1 MIQIDIA
8 QLLAINAG
16 LLLAQAQKAQSEKS
30 EGKEAEFCIQ
40 AILLFQAAIEAILN
54 EELLN
59 HPLLEPVRRADQ
71 DLHKRYKS
79 LSFKNKWKK
88 VYDTLQIQETE
99 YLDIYLQFYKTYRV
113 PITHPK
119 SRYVN
124 MEKYTFPHVLEGFEN
139 GWYALQLVYAILGK
153 ELTSWEEFCAAAG
166 ILISDRN

>member
-16 LLLAQAQKAQSEKS
+16 LLLAQAQKAQGEKS

-40 AILLFQAAIEAILN
+40 AILLFQSAIEAILN

-59 HPLLEPVRRADQ
+59 HPLLESVRRADQ

-99 YLDIYLQFYKTYRV
+99 YLDIYLQFYKMYRV

-124 MEKYTFPHVLEGFEN
+124 VEKYTFQNVLEGFEN

-153 ELTSWEEFCAAAG
+153 ELTSWEEFCRTAG
-166 ILISDRN
+166 ILTV